1 MTALLEFQRTLAQAV
16 MQPLTA
22 RDNMRRGNRDGV
34 ALVKPN
40 SRLTAFERLEIYN
53 RSYWSRVLDAFSE
66 DFPGVRALVGAAGFD
81 RLRRAYL
88 ADCPS
93 GSFTMRDLGQHL
105 VAWLETHSA
114 YAEPHTAAVLDMA
127 KLEWAEIESFD
138 AAEHERLAPEHIA
151 ALDPTASLQLQPHIR
166 LLEVT
171 YPVDS
176 MIFGI
181 RKAAR
186 RNGSPARTFA
196 RTRVERAKSAAP
208 IYLAIHR
215 HELVVHYKRLDKEE
229 FRLLRAIS
237 EGVSIE
243 DAVARAYADST
254 LTPDVCTQHLQNSF
268 ALFSALGW
276 FSKSRPADN
285 TEAR

>member
-1 MTALLEFQRTLAQAV
+1 MTALLEFQRTLARAV

-22 RDNMRRGNRDGV
+22 SDNMRRGSHDGV

-66 DFPGVRALVGAAGFD
+66 DFPGVRALLGASSFD

-88 ADCPS
+88 AGCPS
-93 GSFTMRDLGQHL
+93 ESFTMRDLGQHL
-105 VAWLETHSA
+105 VRWVEANPA
-114 YAEPHTAAVLDMA
+114 YAELHSAAVLDMA

-138 AAEHERLAPEHIA
+138 AAEDECLTLQDIA
-151 ALDPTASLQLQPHIR
+151 TLDPDASLQLQPHIR

-171 YPVDS
+171 YSVDS
-176 MIFGI
+176 LIFEI
-181 RKAAR
+181 REAAR
-186 RNGSPARTFA
+186 RNGSSARALA

-215 HELVVHYKRLDKEE
+215 HELVVHYKRLDEEE
-229 FRLLRAIS
+229 FRLLHAIS

-243 DAVARAYADST
+243 DAVACAYAESKF
-254 LTPDVCTQHLQNSF
+254 TPDACAQHIQNSF

-276 FSKSRPADN
+276 FSMSRPVAN
-285 TEAR
+285 QEAQ

>member
-1 MTALLEFQRTLAQAV
+1 MTALLEFQRTLALAV

-66 DFPGVRALVGAAGFD
+66 DFPGVRALLGASSFD

-88 ADCPS
+88 AECS
-93 GSFTMRDLGQHL
+93 SESFTMRDLGQHL
-105 VAWLETHSA
+105 VGWLETHPA

-138 AAEHERLAPEHIA
+138 AAEHVHLAPEHIV
-151 ALDPTASLQLQPHIR
+151 ALDPAASLQLQPHIR

-171 YPVDS
+171 HAVDS
-176 MIFGI
+176 LILEI
-181 RKAAR
+181 REAAR
-186 RNGSPARTFA
+186 RHGGSARA
-196 RTRVERAKSAAP
+196 LVRSRVERAKSDAP

-215 HELVVHYKRLDKEE
+215 HELVVHYKRLDEEE

-237 EGVSIE
+237 ERVSIE
-243 DAVARAYADST
+243 DAVAYAYAESK
-254 LTPDVCTQHLQNSF
+254 LTPDACAEHLQEGF

-276 FSKSRPADN
+276 FSKSCPAAN
-285 TEAR
+285 QEAQ

>member
-1 MTALLEFQRTLAQAV
+1 MTALLEFQRTLARAV

-66 DFPGVRALVGAAGFD
+66 DFPGVQALLGTRAFD
-81 RLRRAYL
+81 RLRRTYL
-88 ADCPS
+88 TECPS
-93 GSFTMRDLGQHL
+93 ESFTMRDLGRHL
-105 VAWLETHSA
+105 VRWLEA
-114 YAEPHTAAVLDMA
+114 NPEYAQPHPAAALDMA

-138 AAEHERLAPEHIA
+138 AAEDERLTPQDIA
-151 ALDPTASLQLQPHIR
+151 ALDPDASLQLQHHIR

-171 YPVDS
+171 HAVDS
-176 MIFGI
+176 LILEI
-181 RKAAR
+181 REAAR
-186 RNGSPARTFA
+186 RNGSSARALA
-196 RTRVERAKSAAP
+196 RTRVERARSAAP

-215 HELVVHYKRLDKEE
+215 HELVVHYKRLDEE
-229 FRLLRAIS
+229 AFRLLRAIS

-243 DAVARAYADST
+243 NAVARAYADT
-254 LTPDVCTQHLQNSF
+254 LLTPEACAQHIQSSF

-276 FSKSRPADN
+276 FSKTRQTATP
-285 TEAR
+285 EAQ

>member
-16 MQPLTA
+16 MRPLTA

-66 DFPGVRALVGAAGFD
+66 DFPGVRALVGALGFD

-88 ADCPS
+88 AECPS
-93 GSFTMRDLGQHL
+93 ESFTMRDLGQHL
-105 VAWLETHSA
+105 FRWMEANPA
-114 YAEPHTAAVLDMA
+114 YAEPHAASALDLA

-138 AAEHERLAPEHIA
+138 AGEDERLAPQDIA
-151 ALDPTASLQLQPHIR
+151 ALDPSASLQLQPHIR

-171 YPVDS
+171 HAVDS
-176 MIFGI
+176 LILEI
-181 RKAAR
+181 REAAR
-186 RNGSPARTFA
+186 LNRDPAHPLARTY
-196 RTRVERAKSAAP
+196 VECAKSTAP
-208 IYLAIHR
+208 IYLAIYR
-215 HELVVHYKRLDKEE
+215 HELVVHYKRLDEGG

-243 DAVARAYADST
+243 AAVVRAYAEST
-254 LTPDVCTQHLQNSF
+254 LPPEACAQHIQNCF

-276 FSKSRPADN
+276 FSKSRPAAN
-285 TEAR
+285 QEAQ

>member
-1 MTALLEFQRTLAQAV
+1 MTALLEFQRTLARAV

-22 RDNMRRGNRDGV
+22 RDNMRRGNRDGF

-40 SRLTAFERLEIYN
+40 SRLTAFERLEIYS

-66 DFPGVRALVGAAGFD
+66 DFPGVRALLGASSFD
-81 RLRRAYL
+81 RLRPAYL
-88 ADCPS
+88 TECPS
-93 GSFTMRDLGQHL
+93 ESFTMRDLGQHL
-105 VAWLETHSA
+105 LAWLETHSA

-138 AAEHERLAPEHIA
+138 AAEHEHLTPQDIA
-151 ALDPTASLQLQPHIR
+151 ALDPSAALQLQPHIR

-171 YPVDS
+171 YSVDS
-176 MIFGI
+176 LIFEI
-181 RKAAR
+181 RESAR
-186 RNGSPARTFA
+186 RHGGSARALA
-196 RTRVERAKSAAP
+196 RSRVERAKSAAP

-215 HELVVHYKRLDKEE
+215 HELVVHYKRLDEEE

-237 EGVSIE
+237 AGISIE
-243 DAVARAYADST
+243 DAVAYAYAESK
-254 LTPDVCTQHLQNSF
+254 LTPEACAEHLKNSF

-276 FSKSRPADN
+276 FSKSRPAADQ
-285 TEAR
+285 EAQ